1 MGAALPPAICRTTE
15 DAMKLF
21 DDVLEAEVDLDD
33 PFWRAASAVTVT
45 PDVAKPADQPRMTS
59 DEVLWVILLDE

>member
-1 MGAALPPAICRTTE
+1 
-15 DAMKLF
+15 MKLF